1 MNKTGVSKIKHYKLR
16 VDRRIIL
23 GPMAQIYLE
32 HLKIQ
37 VEYVKRVCHT
47 IKSIDTSEEI
57 KKKVRITCQH
67 IKEKCQQ
74 SLIIITSIIIKH
86 IYLDLWLT
94 DMICIVMTW
103 YGFKNRSYYIQS
115 KEKEVGKL
123 ISVRFRRLYSN
134 LIQILSLHYC
144 NLNISY

>member
-1 MNKTGVSKIKHYKLR
+1 MNKTGVNGKTVSKIKHYKLR

-57 KKKVRITCQH
+57 KKKFASRV
-67 IKEKCQQ
+67 
-74 SLIIITSIIIKH
+74 
-86 IYLDLWLT
+86 
-94 DMICIVMTW
+94 
-103 YGFKNRSYYIQS
+103 
-115 KEKEVGKL
+115 
-123 ISVRFRRLYSN
+123 
-134 LIQILSLHYC
+134 
-144 NLNISY
+144 NISKKNVNRVL